1 MLKIVETLQ
10 TNKEAAEL
18 ETRAQKYVETRLN
31 AYISIQEFQKEKT
44 ELNQHFTDIEKTL
57 TGSKKKF
64 DSIDADLS

>member
-44 ELNQHFTDIEKTL
+44 ELN
-57 TGSKKKF
+57 
-64 DSIDADLS
+64 